1 MPTLQQN
8 RNITLPVSRQAAK
21 SHTKPRDTPNTL
33 LDKIKRQRNM
43 QQMKEHGKNPQDQTN
58 EEETGSLPEKEFRVM
73 IVKMAPNLENKMEA
87 QINRMK
93 AWIKKI

>member
-1 MPTLQQN
+1 M
-8 RNITLPVSRQAAK
+8 
-21 SHTKPRDTPNTL
+21 
-33 LDKIKRQRNM
+33 KRQRNM

-73 IVKMAPNLENKMEA
+73 TVKMAPNLENKMEA